1 MHQIP
6 LQYRVTVHSITKLPK
21 LRDIKIF
28 TNGQCNTFKRSQLLL
43 KDGIESIYAPVTF
56 RGHFLLE
63 SAIFALILSNAMP
76 EDFITARSQTD
87 NQIIM
92 NEMNKTENEAESRM
106 NETENSQTEEIE
118 STIN

>member
-1 MHQIP
+1 
-6 LQYRVTVHSITKLPK
+6 
-21 LRDIKIF
+21 
-28 TNGQCNTFKRSQLLL
+28 
-43 KDGIESIYAPVTF
+43 
-56 RGHFLLE
+56 
-63 SAIFALILSNAMP
+63 MP

>member
-1 MHQIP
+1 MNF
-6 LQYRVTVHSITKLPK
+6 
-21 LRDIKIF
+21 LRRI
-28 TNGQCNTFKRSQLLL
+28 GSVMEGLRL